1 MNETKRPSVRSEG
14 FRMSPLFEIVCQ
26 NFETSLDSML
36 GLHEDIKIGNIEQN
50 ALQQIFTPW
59 KEFVDSLPKPRLAP
73 QAPSASTKSSW
84 GRSHDKENEDK
95 SPFTRCLLWYKSS
108 HKFVLLASNCP
119 SLCHED
125 CLLLKDH
132 IQFLLQPRV
141 PSRSLPHAAALAA
154 SCDAGPASDSDGT
167 FVPFKSSVAGD
178 ATASPSISSAL
189 STAESSSVAASAAS
203 IGSDHVNAS
212 ASDTVYLGQI
222 DDKSGTF
229 LAGQDKFRLF
239 QNLFFEDSDGVLVLQ
254 SLRECTPADAL
265 PVAPVAAS
273 AQNLSSES
281 GAQLSESKKDNDAA
295 LFAAVETFKGKLTKS
310 FKSNPWSMLVHHD
323 MNRYIRDYPGLV
335 QFLCVNR

>member
-1 MNETKRPSVRSEG
+1 
-14 FRMSPLFEIVCQ
+14 MSPLFEIVCQ

-84 GRSHDKENEDK
+84 GRSHDKENEDE

-141 PSRSLPHAAALAA
+141 PSRSLRMPLPWPPLATLVPQVIPTALLFHSNHLSVVMQQRAPRFHLPSA
-154 SCDAGPASDSDGT
+154 QPNPRLSLPLPPAS
-167 FVPFKSSVAGD
+167 
-178 ATASPSISSAL
+178 AL
-189 STAESSSVAASAAS
+189 ITSTRPPQ
-203 IGSDHVNAS
+203 
-212 ASDTVYLGQI
+212 T
-222 DDKSGTF
+222 
-229 LAGQDKFRLF
+229 
-239 QNLFFEDSDGVLVLQ
+239 
-254 SLRECTPADAL
+254 
-265 PVAPVAAS
+265 
-273 AQNLSSES
+273 
-281 GAQLSESKKDNDAA
+281 
-295 LFAAVETFKGKLTKS
+295 
-310 FKSNPWSMLVHHD
+310 
-323 MNRYIRDYPGLV
+323 
-335 QFLCVNR
+335 LCI